1 MAKKRN
7 LMTRKEYSSI
17 AKRLGASYAI
27 SVGALLKKLH
37 KIVSDELL
45 PQSVRDAAQ
54 REIDKFDLIR
64 LDL

>member
-7 LMTRKEYSSI
+7 LTRKEYSSI
-17 AKRLGASYAI
+17 AKCLVASYAI

-54 REIDKFDLIR
+54 REIDKFDLTR